1 MIIKLNIT
9 GMTPIRLELASELT
23 QQLHV
28 SRKKDKYDR
37 RVTTSWI
44 TGTTTVTLERYHS
57 NKNSKDVDGL
67 IYVGRSFQQYM
78 DKFDENFGFRLAGAR
93 ALAKFFV
100 TNGKT
105 LDVATKLAEQ
115 AMDVIVANK
124 GKEYVTI
131 DNFAIKSAQKP
142 VVEAKAVKAIPAKK
156 RGRKAAAEKAEVKA
170 VAAPARKRG
179 RPSKAEK
186 ASAASVAAPARKRG
200 RPRKQPV

>member
-44 TGTTTVTLERYHS
+44 TGTTKVTLERYHS

-78 DKFDENFGFRLAGAR
+78 DKFDEDFGFRLATVR
-93 ALAKFFV
+93 AFKKFFSI
-100 TNGKT
+100 NGLNDEAANK
-105 LDVATKLAEQ
+105 LADVAAEVV
-115 AMDVIVANK
+115 MANK
-124 GKEYVTI
+124 GKTSVVI
-131 DNFAIKSAQKP
+131 GSAAPAKQ
-142 VVEAKAVKAIPAKK
+142 VVAADAAPAKATK
-156 RGRKAAAEKAEVKA
+156 RGRPAKASSAKSS
-170 VAAPARKRG
+170 VAPRKRG
-179 RPSKAEK
+179 RPRKSDAPVQEK
-186 ASAASVAAPARKRG
+186 RRRG

>member
-9 GMTPIRLELASELT
+9 GIAPIRLALTSELT

-78 DKFDENFGFRLAGAR
+78 DKFDETLGFRLAGAR

-105 LDVATKLAEQ
+105 ADVATKLAEQ
-115 AMDVIVANK
+115 AMNVIVANK

-142 VVEAKAVKAIPAKK
+142 VVEAKEIKAIPAKK
-156 RGRKAAAEKAEVKA
+156 RGRKAKAEKAEVKS

-179 RPSKAEK
+179 RPSKADK
-186 ASAASVAAPARKRG
+186 ASAQAVAAPARKRG

>member
-44 TGTTTVTLERYHS
+44 TGTTKVTLERYHS

-78 DKFDENFGFRLAGAR
+78 DKFDEDFGLRLATVR
-93 ALAKFFV
+93 AFKKFFSI
-100 TNGKT
+100 NGLNDEAANK
-105 LDVATKLAEQ
+105 LADVAAEVV
-115 AMDVIVANK
+115 MANK
-124 GKEYVTI
+124 GKTSVVI
-131 DNFAIKSAQKP
+131 GSAAP
-142 VVEAKAVKAIPAKK
+142 VKQVVAADAAPAKATK
-156 RGRKAAAEKAEVKA
+156 RGRPAKASSAKSS
-170 VAAPARKRG
+170 VAPRKRG
-179 RPSKAEK
+179 RPRKSDVPVQEK
-186 ASAASVAAPARKRG
+186 RRRG